1 MKAIA
6 QLVVRVFDL
15 LEAEGRALRASV
27 RVETRRLHTTATNM
41 ALGATCLL
49 IAVPLCVAGFG
60 LMAAGL
66 LWWLET
72 QFGRPLAAGLTGLAT
87 LGAGVG
93 CVFCFRSFAARQ
105 QP

>member
-15 LEAEGRALRASV
+15 LEAEGRALRAVV
-27 RVETRRLHTTATNM
+27 RVETRRMHTTATNM
-41 ALGATCLL
+41 AMGATCLL
-49 IAVPLCVAGFG
+49 IAVPLCIAGFG
-60 LMAAGL
+60 LLAAGL

-72 QFGRPLAAGLTGLAT
+72 QFSRPLAAGLTGLVT
-87 LGAGVG
+87 LGAGGG
-93 CVFCFRSFAARQ
+93 CILCFRALAARH

>member
-6 QLVVRVFDL
+6 QLVVRLFDL
-15 LEAEGRALRASV
+15 LEAEGRSLRAVV
-27 RVETRRLHTTATNM
+27 RVETRRMHATATNM
-41 ALGATCLL
+41 AIGAAFLL

-60 LMAAGL
+60 LLAAGL

-72 QFGRPLAAGLTGLAT
+72 QFGRPLAAAVTGLVMLA
-87 LGAGVG
+87 AGGG
-93 CVFCFRSFAARQ
+93 CVLGFRLLASRQ